1 MKMNL
6 ILQQTKPKQLLVATH
21 GQVLSIQY
29 TETLGA

>member
-6 ILQQTKPKQLLVATH
+6 ILQSMKLKQLLVATH

-29 TETLGA
+29 TETLGV